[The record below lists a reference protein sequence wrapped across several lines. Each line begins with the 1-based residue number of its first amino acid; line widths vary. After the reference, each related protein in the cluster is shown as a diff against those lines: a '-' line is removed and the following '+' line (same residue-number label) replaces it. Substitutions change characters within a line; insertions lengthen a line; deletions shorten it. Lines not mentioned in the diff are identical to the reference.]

1 MTETQ
6 DPASLHGWDA
16 PISSEFERRAAV
28 DAAFDYRGD
37 VTLTLRDGRTV
48 TGYVSNRDFDAAE
61 PFLEVIASD
70 GPAIQS
76 ILIDRVIAIRFTG
89 ADAAAGKSWDLWLK
103 KVAEA
108 EAQGKIAELYP
119 DEH

>member
-1 MTETQ
+1 MITDMQ
-6 DPASLHGWDA
+6 SRQGWQSPMSTDV
-16 PISSEFERRAAV
+16 ERRAAV
-28 DAAFDYRGD
+28 EAAFDYRGD
-37 VTLTLRDGRTV
+37 VTLTLSDGRTF
-48 TGYVSNRDFDAAE
+48 TGFVSNRDFDAAE
-61 PFLEVIASD
+61 PFLEIVAADSPSPQKLLLDQVAQIE
-70 GPAIQS
+70 
-76 ILIDRVIAIRFTG
+76 FTG